1 MSRKPEPHYVFAL
14 DVGTSKVAAL
24 VGEITSD
31 GRLQVVLSEFEEPP
45 LPVHIVH
52 SEGRNAAAKVRSF
65 IDFAVAKLRAD
76 PLIN

>member
-1 MSRKPEPHYVFAL
+1 MLEGWGLTRLLSYQ
-14 DVGTSKVAAL
+14 VAPLLA
-24 VGEITSD
+24 D

-45 LPVHIVH
+45 LPVHVVH